1 MSNAL
6 KGITL
11 IHNDTVFYDISA
23 RLIGS
28 RFIRPNSGYKI
39 VMKPEQPFF
48 GVHDSIRFDLDGL
61 REIVIKQALNRTG
74 GSKASQYDDIGYL
87 LAPNRGHSHEFL
99 LQLAR
104 YENLYLNEQFENGG
118 DGTKF
123 EMDDVTVPSGGPR
136 EGLKTGTEV
145 NTGQDIGGTGNQ
157 LANQRDNPEF
167 YRAHILIKS
176 NRKKDDYDA
185 IVRVGQAIHNEGMEL
200 FEQTNEV
207 MDVDM
212 WMRHY
217 AHQSF
222 FGAWDTYGFGRPKNL
237 RMFVRPSDNKVIP
250 LMWDCDRCPMDRQI
264 KQRVG
269 VSRLDEIRDIPH
281 NLRIYWGHID
291 DFLST
296 SFTEEYVTKWAAHY
310 GALAAGKSHGAD
322 GDFTEIVSKMQRRI
336 PEAIRDME
344 RDIPRV
350 DFSITTNGGNDMV
363 VDDNKVQL
371 QGKGWVN
378 IRELRLAGS
387 EVPLDAFWPE
397 EDVWQV
403 DLPLGNEANDIA
415 IEAYDFRGNLIDS
428 KSITV
433 TTTKTNPAINALRVT
448 EVNYNPGDPTP
459 AEVGLGHDD
468 ADDFEFIE
476 LRNTSSETISLAGV
490 ELAQVQVDGESEGVA
505 FDFSSGAINELNA
518 GEFILVVEDAAAF
531 AARYGDNL
539 PVAGQWSGGLS
550 NNSETITVRAEGA
563 AIQQFAYD
571 DNWYPTTD
579 GGGFS
584 LEIRNEAADL
594 EAWGMKSG
602 WLASGLPDGSPGTN
616 SLRPGDSNHDGV
628 FNSSD
633 FVLVFQAGEYEDGIA
648 GNSTFEEGDWDGDG
662 DFTTSDFVHVFRL
675 ATYSNEARPAE
686 LRPADLRPAELA
698 MAAVEADHTIRSID
712 GVFDDFGD
720 DEDDELDLG
729 FII

>member
-1 MSNAL
+1 MTENTNKKEHNMLLDVHGL
-6 KGITL
+6 KKYFPVMGG
-11 IHNDTVFYDISA
+11 VM
-23 RLIGS
+23 RKVV
-28 RFIRPNSGYKI
+28 GY
-39 VMKPEQPFF
+39 V
-48 GVHDSIRFDLDGL
+48 
-61 REIVIKQALNRTG
+61 
-74 GSKASQYDDIGYL
+74 KAV
-87 LAPNRGHSHEFL
+87 
-99 LQLAR
+99 
-104 YENLYLNEQFENGG
+104 
-118 DGTKF
+118 
-123 EMDDVTVPSGGPR
+123 DDVNFFVR
-136 EGLKTGTEV
+136 EGETLGLVGESGCGKTTAG
-145 NTGQDIGGTGNQ
+145 
-157 LANQRDNPEF
+157 
-167 YRAHILIKS
+167 RA
-176 NRKKDDYDA
+176 
-185 IVRVGQAIHNEGMEL
+185 V
-200 FEQTNEV
+200 
-207 MDVDM
+207 
-212 WMRHY
+212 
-217 AHQSF
+217 
-222 FGAWDTYGFGRPKNL
+222 
-237 RMFVRPSDNKVIP
+237 
-250 LMWDCDRCPMDRQI
+250 
-264 KQRVG
+264 
-269 VSRLDEIRDIPH
+269 
-281 NLRIYWGHID
+281 LRIYEPTDGDIK
-291 DFLST
+291 FKSRALST
-296 SFTEEYVTKWAAHY
+296 T
-310 GALAAGKSHGAD
+310 GK
-322 GDFTEIVSKMQRRI
+322 
-336 PEAIRDME
+336 PE
-344 RDIPRV
+344 
-350 DFSITTNGGNDMV
+350 
-363 VDDNKVQL
+363 
-371 QGKGWVN
+371 WVN